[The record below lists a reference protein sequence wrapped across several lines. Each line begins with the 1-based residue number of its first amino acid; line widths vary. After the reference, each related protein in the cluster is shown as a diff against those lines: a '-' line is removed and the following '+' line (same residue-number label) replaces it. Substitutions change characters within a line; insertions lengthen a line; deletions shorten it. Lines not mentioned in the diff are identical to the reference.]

1 MAKPVAVTDT
11 EFEQKVLQAD
21 VPVAVD
27 FWAPWCA
34 PCRVVGPILDKLAGE
49 YDGRMVI
56 AKVNT
61 DEEGKWAGKFG
72 IQGIPTI
79 ILFKDGK
86 EVDRMVGSRPESAY
100 RTAFD
105 KLLSA

>member
-1 MAKPVAVTDT
+1 MTKPLSVKD
-11 EFEQKVLQAD
+11 EDFERSVLQSKL
-21 VPVAVD
+21 PVAVD

-34 PCRVVGPILDKLAGE
+34 PCRVVSPILDKLAGE
-49 YDGRMVI
+49 YDGRIVI

-61 DEEGKWAGKFG
+61 DQEGQWAGKFG

-86 EVDRMVGSRPESAY
+86 EVDRMVGSRPENTY
-100 RTAFD
+100 RSAFD
-105 KLLSA
+105 KLIG

>member
-1 MAKPVAVTDT
+1 MGKPISLKDS
-11 EFEQKVLQAD
+11 EFEQKVIQSD

-34 PCRVVGPILDKLAGE
+34 PCRVVAPILDKLAGE
-49 YDGRMVI
+49 YEGRMTI

-61 DEEGKWAGKFG
+61 DEEGQWAGKFG

-100 RTAFD
+100 RAAFD
-105 KLLSA
+105 KLLG